1 LARSEEEERTIAPT
15 WIPGKENG
23 PPPDAGETAYST
35 LAANE
40 AHVWLIPLSG
50 QEYRDPSE
58 FSPLSEDEVQ
68 RAHRFH
74 FERDRFRFVAAR
86 AAMRNILA
94 QYLGTAPEELTFS
107 YSPMGKPELAPDF
120 RTPALRFNLSHSRDF
135 ALLALAR
142 HSRVGADIEFV
153 DVERATRDIA
163 NRFFSPAEI
172 TTLEA
177 LPAAARVEAFFECW
191 TRKEAYLKALGA
203 GLSVPLDSF
212 DVAFGPGVPPA
223 LLRLGESSNETSPWS
238 LYDIVAPPG
247 YKAAIVVEGLHHQL
261 RLRDWQSRR
270 QA

>member
-1 LARSEEEERTIAPT
+1 MGSDLQ
-15 WIPGKENG
+15 
-23 PPPDAGETAYST
+23 

-50 QEYRDPSE
+50 QEYRDPSD

-74 FERDRFRFVAAR
+74 FERDRFRFIAAR

-107 YSPMGKPELAPDF
+107 YTPKGKPELAPDF
-120 RTPALRFNLSHSRDF
+120 PKPALEFNLSHSRDF

-142 HSRVGADIEFV
+142 QSRVGADIEFI
-153 DVERATRDIA
+153 DSERATRDIA
-163 NRFFSPAEI
+163 TRFFSPAEI

-177 LPAAARVEAFFECW
+177 LPAAARVQAFFQCW
-191 TRKEAYLKALGA
+191 TRKEAYVKALGA

-223 LLRLGESSNETSPWS
+223 LLRLADSSADSSNEASPWR

-247 YKAAIVVEGLHHQL
+247 YAAAVAVEGLRHQL
-261 RLRDWQSRR
+261 QLREWQFRR

>member
-1 LARSEEEERTIAPT
+1 MGSGLQLA
-15 WIPGKENG
+15 G
-23 PPPDAGETAYST
+23 
-35 LAANE
+35 NE

-50 QEYRDPSE
+50 QDDRDPSD

-74 FERDRFRFVAAR
+74 FDRDRFRFIAAR

-94 QYLGTAPEELTFS
+94 QYLGTAAGELTFS
-107 YSPMGKPELAPDF
+107 YTPKGKPGLAPDF
-120 RTPALRFNLSHSRDF
+120 RKPALQFNLSHSRDF
-135 ALLALAR
+135 ALLALTR
-142 HSRVGADIEFV
+142 HSRVGADIEFI
-153 DVERATRDIA
+153 DSERATGDIA
-163 NRFFSPAEI
+163 TRFFSPAEI

-177 LPAAARVEAFFECW
+177 LPAVARVEAFFQCW

-223 LLRLGESSNETSPWS
+223 LLRLADSSSAASPWT

-247 YKAAIVVEGLHHQL
+247 YAAAVAVEGLDHQL
-261 RLRDWQSRR
+261 QLREWQFRR

>member
-1 LARSEEEERTIAPT
+1 MGSDLQLA
-15 WIPGKENG
+15 G
-23 PPPDAGETAYST
+23 
-35 LAANE
+35 NE

-50 QEYRDPSE
+50 QEYRDPSD

-74 FERDRFRFVAAR
+74 FERDRFRFIAAR

-94 QYLGTAPEELTFS
+94 QYLGTAPEQLTFS
-107 YSPMGKPELAPDF
+107 YTPKGKPELAPDF
-120 RTPALRFNLSHSRDF
+120 RKPALQFNLSHSCDF

-142 HSRVGADIEFV
+142 HSRIGADIELI
-153 DVERATRDIA
+153 DPERATRDIA
-163 NRFFSPAEI
+163 ARFFSPAET

-191 TRKEAYLKALGA
+191 TRKEAYLKAVGA

-223 LLRLGESSNETSPWS
+223 LLRLAESFDEASPWRV
-238 LYDIVAPPG
+238 YDIVAPPG
-247 YKAAIVVEGLHHQL
+247 YAAAVAVEGLHH
-261 RLRDWQSRR
+261 RLQVRDWQFGR